1 MKCIEY
7 GSKRGRLMNVLVTI
21 LLMAIIGALIG
32 GVTNF
37 LAIKMLFRPYHPIY
51 VFGKRV
57 PFTPGLIPKRRNELA
72 NQMGK
77 TVVEHLLTAESI
89 QQKIMTPQFRNE
101 IIVWAKQ
108 QLQQF
113 KQSDVTVEQFLESI
127 GVTNS
132 KYRIERKV
140 EQLVQEKVNDW
151 IESHKE
157 DQLKDVFPVQ
167 LNELVEEKFPVLA
180 DVILQKGND
189 FLSSSEGKM
198 HIEKLVEEFFKDKGM
213 LWNMLQMFMK
223 NERLADIIQPKIQ
236 QFLSSDGA
244 KELLVEL
251 FRKEWHT
258 LKEHQVEYVYE
269 QWGAKRIVV
278 PVQSGL
284 VNMLQLEKYYQLPI
298 AELVTQNEAIIVDQ
312 VLPKIVGTIFDRIFI
327 RVESIMEKL
336 NIQELVREQ
345 VDTFSLER
353 IEEMVIGISKREFGM
368 ITYLGAV
375 LGGII
380 GVVQGIIALLI

>member
-1 MKCIEY
+1 
-7 GSKRGRLMNVLVTI
+7 MNVLLTI

-37 LAIKMLFRPYHPIY
+37 LAIKMLFRPYNPIY
-51 VFGKRV
+51 IWGKRV
-57 PFTPGLIPKRRNELA
+57 PFTPGLIPKRRSELA

-101 IIVWAKQ
+101 IIVWTKQ
-108 QLQQF
+108 QLQQL
-113 KQSDVTVEQFLESI
+113 KQSNLTVEQFLENI

-132 KYRIERKV
+132 KQRIERKV
-140 EQLVQEKVNDW
+140 EQLVQEKVTDW
-151 IESHKE
+151 IRSHKE
-157 DQLKDVFPVQ
+157 DQLKDLFPVQ
-167 LNELVEEKFPVLA
+167 LNELVEEKFPVVA

-198 HIEKLVEEFFKDKGM
+198 RLEKLVEEFFKDKGM
-213 LWNMLQMFMK
+213 VWNMLQMFMK

-244 KELLVEL
+244 KDLLVEL

-336 NIQELVREQ
+336 NIQDLVREQ

-375 LGGII
+375 LGGLI
-380 GVVQGIIALLI
+380 GVVQGIIALLM

>member
-1 MKCIEY
+1 
-7 GSKRGRLMNVLVTI
+7 MNVLLTI

-37 LAIKMLFRPYHPIY
+37 LAIKMLFRPYNPIY
-51 VFGKRV
+51 IWGKRV
-57 PFTPGLIPKRRNELA
+57 PFTPGLIPKRRSELA

-101 IIVWAKQ
+101 IIVWTKQ
-108 QLQQF
+108 QLQQL
-113 KQSDVTVEQFLESI
+113 KQSNVTVEQFLENI

-132 KYRIERKV
+132 KQRIERKV
-140 EQLVQEKVNDW
+140 EQLVQEKVTDW
-151 IESHKE
+151 IQSHKE
-157 DQLKDVFPVQ
+157 DQLKDLFPVQ
-167 LNELVEEKFPVLA
+167 LNELVEEKFPVVA

-198 HIEKLVEEFFKDKGM
+198 RLEKLVEEFFKDKGM
-213 LWNMLQMFMK
+213 VWNMLQMFMK

-244 KELLVEL
+244 KDLLVEL

-298 AELVTQNEAIIVDQ
+298 AELVTQNEAVIVDQ

-336 NIQELVREQ
+336 NIQDLVREQ

-375 LGGII
+375 LGGLI
-380 GVVQGIIALLI
+380 GVVQGIIALLM

>member
-1 MKCIEY
+1 
-7 GSKRGRLMNVLVTI
+7 MNVLLTI

-37 LAIKMLFRPYHPIY
+37 LAIKMLFRPYNPIY
-51 VFGKRV
+51 IWGKRV
-57 PFTPGLIPKRRNELA
+57 PFTPGLIPKRRSELA

-108 QLQQF
+108 QLQQL
-113 KQSDVTVEQFLESI
+113 KQSDLTVEQFLENI

-132 KYRIERKV
+132 KQRIERKV
-140 EQLVQEKVNDW
+140 EQLVQEKVNQW

-157 DQLKDVFPVQ
+157 DQLKDLFPVQ
-167 LNELVEEKFPVLA
+167 LDELVEEKFPVVA

-198 HIEKLVEEFFKDKGM
+198 RLEKLVEEFFKDKGM

-269 QWGAKRIVV
+269 QWGAKRIIV

-336 NIQELVREQ
+336 NIQDLVREQ

-375 LGGII
+375 LGGVI
-380 GVVQGIIALLI
+380 GVVQGIIALFM

>member
-1 MKCIEY
+1 
-7 GSKRGRLMNVLVTI
+7 MNVLLTI

-37 LAIKMLFRPYHPIY
+37 LAIKMLFRPYNPIY
-51 VFGKRV
+51 IWGKRV
-57 PFTPGLIPKRRNELA
+57 PFTPGLIPKRRSELA

-101 IIVWAKQ
+101 IIVWTKQ
-108 QLQQF
+108 QLQQL
-113 KQSDVTVEQFLESI
+113 KQSNLTVEQFLENI

-132 KYRIERKV
+132 KQRIERKV
-140 EQLVQEKVNDW
+140 EQLVQEKVTDW
-151 IESHKE
+151 IQSHKE
-157 DQLKDVFPVQ
+157 DQLKDLFPVQ
-167 LNELVEEKFPVLA
+167 LNELVEEKFPVVA

-198 HIEKLVEEFFKDKGM
+198 RLEKLVEEFFKDKGM
-213 LWNMLQMFMK
+213 VWNMLQMFMK

-244 KELLVEL
+244 KDLLVEL

-298 AELVTQNEAIIVDQ
+298 AELVTQNEAVIVDQ

-336 NIQELVREQ
+336 NIQDLVREQ

-375 LGGII
+375 LGGLI
-380 GVVQGIIALLI
+380 GVVQGIIALLM

>member
-1 MKCIEY
+1 
-7 GSKRGRLMNVLVTI
+7 MNVLVTI

>member
-1 MKCIEY
+1 
-7 GSKRGRLMNVLVTI
+7 MNVLLTI

-37 LAIKMLFRPYHPIY
+37 LAIKMLFRPYNPIY
-51 VFGKRV
+51 IWGKRV
-57 PFTPGLIPKRRNELA
+57 PFTPGLIPKRRSELA

-101 IIVWAKQ
+101 IIVWTKQ
-108 QLQQF
+108 QLQQL
-113 KQSDVTVEQFLESI
+113 KQSNLTVEQFLENI

-132 KYRIERKV
+132 KQRIERKV
-140 EQLVQEKVNDW
+140 EQLVQEKVTDW
-151 IESHKE
+151 IQSHKE
-157 DQLKDVFPVQ
+157 DQLKDLFPVQ
-167 LNELVEEKFPVLA
+167 LNELVEEKFPVVA

-198 HIEKLVEEFFKDKGM
+198 RLEKLVEEFFKDKGM
-213 LWNMLQMFMK
+213 VWNMLQMFMK

-244 KELLVEL
+244 KDLLVEL

-336 NIQELVREQ
+336 NIQDLVREQ

-375 LGGII
+375 LGGLI
-380 GVVQGIIALLI
+380 GVVQGIIALLM

>member
-1 MKCIEY
+1 
-7 GSKRGRLMNVLVTI
+7 MNVLLTI

-37 LAIKMLFRPYHPIY
+37 LAIKMLFRPYNPIY
-51 VFGKRV
+51 IWGKRV
-57 PFTPGLIPKRRNELA
+57 PFTPGLIPKRRSELA

-108 QLQQF
+108 QLQQL
-113 KQSDVTVEQFLESI
+113 KQSDLTVEKFLENI

-132 KYRIERKV
+132 KQRIERKV

-157 DQLKDVFPVQ
+157 DQLKDLFPVQ
-167 LNELVEEKFPVLA
+167 LNELVEEKFPVVA

-198 HIEKLVEEFFKDKGM
+198 RLEKLVEEFFKDKGM

-244 KELLVEL
+244 KDLLVEL

-269 QWGAKRIVV
+269 QWGAKRIVM

-336 NIQELVREQ
+336 NIQDLVREQ

-375 LGGII
+375 LGGLI
-380 GVVQGIIALLI
+380 GVVQGIIALLM

>member
-1 MKCIEY
+1 
-7 GSKRGRLMNVLVTI
+7 MNVLLTI

-37 LAIKMLFRPYHPIY
+37 LAIKMLFRPYNPIY
-51 VFGKRV
+51 IWGKRV
-57 PFTPGLIPKRRNELA
+57 PFTPGLIPKRRSELA

-101 IIVWAKQ
+101 IIVWTKQ
-108 QLQQF
+108 QLQQL
-113 KQSDVTVEQFLESI
+113 KQSNVTVEQFLENI

-132 KYRIERKV
+132 KQRIERKV
-140 EQLVQEKVNDW
+140 EQLVQEKVTDW
-151 IESHKE
+151 IQSHKE
-157 DQLKDVFPVQ
+157 DQLKDLFPVQ
-167 LNELVEEKFPVLA
+167 LNELVEEKFPVVA

-198 HIEKLVEEFFKDKGM
+198 RLEKLVEEFFKDKGM
-213 LWNMLQMFMK
+213 VWNMLQMFMK

-236 QFLSSDGA
+236 QFLASDGA
-244 KELLVEL
+244 KDLLVEL

-336 NIQELVREQ
+336 NIQDLVREQ

-375 LGGII
+375 LGGLI
-380 GVVQGIIALLI
+380 GVVQGIIALLM

>member
-1 MKCIEY
+1 
-7 GSKRGRLMNVLVTI
+7 MNVLLTI

-37 LAIKMLFRPYHPIY
+37 LAIKMLFRPYNPIY
-51 VFGKRV
+51 IWGKRV
-57 PFTPGLIPKRRNELA
+57 PFTPGLIPKRRSELA

-101 IIVWAKQ
+101 IIVWTKQ
-108 QLQQF
+108 QLQQL
-113 KQSDVTVEQFLESI
+113 KQSNLTVEQFLENI

-132 KYRIERKV
+132 KQRIERKV
-140 EQLVQEKVNDW
+140 EQLVQEKVTDW
-151 IESHKE
+151 IRSHKE
-157 DQLKDVFPVQ
+157 DQLKDLFPVQ
-167 LNELVEEKFPVLA
+167 LNELVEEKFPVVA

-198 HIEKLVEEFFKDKGM
+198 RLEKLVEEFFKDKGM
-213 LWNMLQMFMK
+213 VWNMLQMFMK

-244 KELLVEL
+244 KDLLVEL

-269 QWGAKRIVV
+269 QWGAKRIVM

-336 NIQELVREQ
+336 NIQDLVREQ

-375 LGGII
+375 LGGLI
-380 GVVQGIIALLI
+380 GVVQGIIALLM

>member
-1 MKCIEY
+1 
-7 GSKRGRLMNVLVTI
+7 MNVLLTI

-37 LAIKMLFRPYHPIY
+37 LAIKMLFRPYNPIY
-51 VFGKRV
+51 IWGKRV
-57 PFTPGLIPKRRNELA
+57 PFTPGLIPKRRSELA

-101 IIVWAKQ
+101 IIVWTKQ
-108 QLQQF
+108 QLQQL
-113 KQSDVTVEQFLESI
+113 KQSNLTVEQFLENI

-132 KYRIERKV
+132 KQRIERKV
-140 EQLVQEKVNDW
+140 EQLVQEKVTDW
-151 IESHKE
+151 IRSHKE
-157 DQLKDVFPVQ
+157 DQLKDLFPVQ
-167 LNELVEEKFPVLA
+167 LNELVEEKFPVVA

-198 HIEKLVEEFFKDKGM
+198 RLEKLVEEFFKDKGM
-213 LWNMLQMFMK
+213 VWNMLQMFMK

-244 KELLVEL
+244 KDLLVEL

-298 AELVTQNEAIIVDQ
+298 AELVTQNEAVIVDQ

-336 NIQELVREQ
+336 NIQDLVREQ

-375 LGGII
+375 LGGLI
-380 GVVQGIIALLI
+380 GVVQGIIALLM

>member
-1 MKCIEY
+1 
-7 GSKRGRLMNVLVTI
+7 MNVLLTI

-37 LAIKMLFRPYHPIY
+37 LAIKMLFRPYNPIY
-51 VFGKRV
+51 IWGKRV
-57 PFTPGLIPKRRNELA
+57 PFTPGLIPKRRSELA

-101 IIVWAKQ
+101 IIVWTKQ
-108 QLQQF
+108 QLQQL
-113 KQSDVTVEQFLESI
+113 KQSNLTVEQFLENI

-132 KYRIERKV
+132 KQRIERKV
-140 EQLVQEKVNDW
+140 EQLVQEKVTDW
-151 IESHKE
+151 IQSHKE
-157 DQLKDVFPVQ
+157 DQLKDLFPVQ
-167 LNELVEEKFPVLA
+167 LNELVEEKFPV
-180 DVILQKGND
+180 VILQKGND

-198 HIEKLVEEFFKDKGM
+198 RLEKLVEEFFKDKGM
-213 LWNMLQMFMK
+213 VWNMLQMFMK

-236 QFLSSDGA
+236 QFLASDGA
-244 KELLVEL
+244 KDLLVEL

-284 VNMLQLEKYYQLPI
+284 VN
-298 AELVTQNEAIIVDQ
+298 
-312 VLPKIVGTIFDRIFI
+312 R
-327 RVESIMEKL
+327 
-336 NIQELVREQ
+336 
-345 VDTFSLER
+345 
-353 IEEMVIGISKREFGM
+353 
-368 ITYLGAV
+368 
-375 LGGII
+375 
-380 GVVQGIIALLI
+380 

>member
-1 MKCIEY
+1 
-7 GSKRGRLMNVLVTI
+7 MNVLLTI

-37 LAIKMLFRPYHPIY
+37 LAIKMLFRPYNPIY
-51 VFGKRV
+51 IWGKRV
-57 PFTPGLIPKRRNELA
+57 PFTPGLIPKRRSELA

-101 IIVWAKQ
+101 IIVWTKQ
-108 QLQQF
+108 QLQQL
-113 KQSDVTVEQFLESI
+113 KQSNVTVEQFLENI

-132 KYRIERKV
+132 KQRIERKV
-140 EQLVQEKVNDW
+140 EQLVQEKVTDW
-151 IESHKE
+151 IQSHKE
-157 DQLKDVFPVQ
+157 DQLKDLFPVQ
-167 LNELVEEKFPVLA
+167 LNELVEEKFPVVA

-198 HIEKLVEEFFKDKGM
+198 RLEKLVEEFFKDKGM
-213 LWNMLQMFMK
+213 VWNMLQMFMK

-236 QFLSSDGA
+236 QFLASDGA
-244 KELLVEL
+244 KDLLVEL

-298 AELVTQNEAIIVDQ
+298 AELVTQNEAVIVDQ

-336 NIQELVREQ
+336 NIQDLVREQ

-375 LGGII
+375 LGGLI
-380 GVVQGIIALLI
+380 GVVQGIIALLM